1 MNPILAGL
9 LAAVPLS
16 ALGVGYML
24 LRGQSLLQIVK
35 QGEQQ
40 AKTLTDRQ
48 WFYLMLGSLA
58 LAPFGFGA
66 LAGWTYSLM
75 NNPMIYTRIAFV
87 LAVALSLL
95 SWFSRLPGRIEKI
108 WMNFLVAIDFG
119 LLIPWLAG

>member
-1 MNPILAGL
+1 
-9 LAAVPLS
+9 
-16 ALGVGYML
+16 ML